1 MTAPLLSVRD
11 LHVSFASESGRVDAV
26 RGVSFDLEPGRTLS
40 IVGESGSGKSVTSL
54 AIMGL
59 LDENAKVTGSI
70 MFDGIELVGKN
81 DKELSALR
89 GNGIAMIF
97 QDPLTSLTP
106 VFTVGDQLIEA
117 LTVHRSMSRLR

>member
-70 MFDGIELVGKN
+70 MFDG
-81 DKELSALR
+81 
-89 GNGIAMIF
+89 
-97 QDPLTSLTP
+97 T
-106 VFTVGDQLIEA
+106 
-117 LTVHRSMSRLR
+117 